1 MPFSIILGKGTENR
15 TQPHLTRQKAR
26 SAIGGAQWGKQ
37 FLSRPMTPRM
47 PGCLKSMGGE
57 PVVERRSLEGKRRG
71 QWEAGLTVETRGVL
85 TAELVHKPTHGRT
98 ES

>member
-1 MPFSIILGKGTENR
+1 MPFSIILGKGTENGR
-15 TQPHLTRQKAR
+15 QPHPTRQKAR

-71 QWEAGLTVETRGVL
+71 QWEAGLTVEKRGVL
-85 TAELVHKPTHGRT
+85 TAELVHKPSRGRT